1 MSNNEEADAMSGT
14 RKRTHHLLVTTA
26 LSLFEQGVLPTV
38 SELATHAGVS
48 RATAYRYFPTQ
59 SDLISATVDASLA
72 PIIAWTPD
80 AEDNTQQ
87 RITKLLNLAYPQMFQ
102 HEGALRGALQVSLQQ
117 WAKERQSSE
126 YSEKRLIR
134 GHRKD
139 ILLKVIEPLKADYPE
154 EMWDKVIK
162 SFSLIYGSEVFL
174 VMKDIWKMDDQQV
187 IDMTQWMAKAILN
200 QAKSDYPID
209 ND

>member
-1 MSNNEEADAMSGT
+1 MSYSDETDAMSGT
-14 RKRTHHLLVTTA
+14 RKRTYQLLVTTA
-26 LSLFEQGVLPTV
+26 LGLFEQGMLPTV
-38 SELATHAGVS
+38 SELAAHAGVS

-72 PIIAWTPD
+72 PIIAWTPTP
-80 AEDNTQQ
+80 EDNTQQ
-87 RITKLLNLAYPQMFQ
+87 RITELLNLAYPQMFK

-126 YSEKRLIR
+126 YAEKRFIR
-134 GHRKD
+134 GHRKE
-139 ILLKVIEPLKADYPE
+139 ILLKVIEPLKAYYPQ

-200 QAKSDYPID
+200 QAKSDYPAD

>member
-1 MSNNEEADAMSGT
+1 MSNSEETDAMSGT
-14 RKRTHHLLVTTA
+14 RKRTHQLLVSTA
-26 LSLFEQGVLPTV
+26 LGLFEQGMLPTV
-38 SELATHAGVS
+38 SELAVHAGVS

-59 SDLISATVDASLA
+59 SDLISATVNASLA
-72 PIIAWTPD
+72 PIIAWTP
-80 AEDNTQQ
+80 APEDNTQE
-87 RITKLLNLAYPQMFQ
+87 RITKLLNLAYPQMFK

-117 WAKERQSSE
+117 WAKERQSKE
-126 YSEKRLIR
+126 FTEKRFIR

-139 ILLKVIEPLKADYPE
+139 ILLRVIEPLKVKYPQ

-162 SFSLIYGSEVFL
+162 AFSLVYGSEVFL

-200 QAKSDYPID
+200 QAIADFPTD

>member
-1 MSNNEEADAMSGT
+1 MSYSDETDAMSGT
-14 RKRTHHLLVTTA
+14 RKRTHQLLVTTA
-26 LSLFEQGVLPTV
+26 LGLFEQGMLPTV
-38 SELATHAGVS
+38 SELAAHAGVS

-72 PIIAWTPD
+72 PIIAWTPTP
-80 AEDNTQQ
+80 EDNTQQ
-87 RITKLLNLAYPQMFQ
+87 RITELLNLAYPQMFK

-126 YSEKRLIR
+126 YAEKRFIR
-134 GHRKD
+134 GHRKE
-139 ILLKVIEPLKADYPE
+139 ILLKVIEPLKSRYPQ

-200 QAKSDYPID
+200 QAKSDYPAD